1 MHARHTQ
8 KTFMILHD
16 SICFIYSLVDSSR
29 KSCGNII
36 SWDINIK
43 IIMEFPGS
51 SAVKNPPA
59 MQEMLVRSLGGEDC
73 LKKEMAT
80 HLSILVWRISCT
92 KEFCRQQFRCCRRVG
107 HDLPTKQCSM
117 YSLVEFLR
125 KSSIHFIQS
134 VMSDSLWPHR
144 LQHARLPCPSPTPR
158 ACSNLCPSCRWYHPT
173 ISSSIIPFFSLL
185 QSFPALGS
193 FLFFSFLFF
202 FFL

>member
-16 SICFIYSLVDSSR
+16 SICFIHSLADSSR
-29 KSCGNII
+29 KYFGNII

-43 IIMEFPGS
+43 IIMEFHGS

-73 LKKEMAT
+73 LKKEIAT
-80 HLSILVWRISCT
+80 HLSILVWRIPCT
-92 KEFCRQQFRCCRRVG
+92 KKPCRQQFRGCKRVG

-125 KSSIHFIQS
+125 KSSIHFIHS
-134 VMSDSLWPHR
+134 VMSDSLWPHG
-144 LQHARLPCPSPTPR
+144 LQHARPPCPSPTPR
-158 ACSNLCPSCRWYHPT
+158 ACSNLGPSLRRCHPSHLP
-173 ISSSIIPFFSLL
+173 SSPSSP
-185 QSFPALGS
+185 SFNLS
-193 FLFFSFLFF
+193 QHQNIF
-202 FFL
+202 